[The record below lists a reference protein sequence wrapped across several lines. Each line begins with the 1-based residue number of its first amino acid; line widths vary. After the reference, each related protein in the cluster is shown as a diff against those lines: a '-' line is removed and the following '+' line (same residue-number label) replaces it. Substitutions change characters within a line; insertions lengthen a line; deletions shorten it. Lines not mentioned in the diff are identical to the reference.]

1 MLLQLKQQKAKKE
14 LKLKQKSKANRFL
27 LNMPLRFRIGG
38 EASLVFADL
47 LKQVFPDYQSLI
59 DFCILL

>member
-14 LKLKQKSKANRFL
+14 LKLKQQSKANRFL
-27 LNMPLRFRIGG
+27 LNMPLCFHIGG

-47 LKQVFPDYQSLI
+47 LKKVFPDYQSLI